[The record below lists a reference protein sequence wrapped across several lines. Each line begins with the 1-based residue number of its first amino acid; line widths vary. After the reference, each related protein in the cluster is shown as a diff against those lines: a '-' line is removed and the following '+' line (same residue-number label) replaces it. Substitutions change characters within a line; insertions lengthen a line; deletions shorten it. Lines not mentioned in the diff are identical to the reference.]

1 MRPPI
6 SGNRI
11 VYLFAVLFL
20 WTLTACAPVGAGDS
34 SEALSDILRS
44 YPELKGHPVELATV
58 GRVIDGDTFVTSE
71 DNIIRLIGV
80 DTPEVHGQEEAFG
93 KEASNYSKRML
104 TGQKVYLIRDISETD
119 RYGRLLRYVFIIGD
133 STMFNE
139 RLIADG
145 FANRL
150 TYPPDVLMAEL
161 FRDAERKARKEKLGL
176 WAAEAEEHPK
186 TAQPEATCK
195 NPLIKGNINSR
206 GDKIY
211 HRPGDSHYEQTKPE
225 SWFCTEEEA
234 VDAGF
239 RAPK

>member
-1 MRPPI
+1 MRH
-6 SGNRI
+6 GNRA
-11 VYLFAVLFL
+11 LCLLSVLFL
-20 WTLTACAPVGAGDS
+20 WTLTACAPASSGDS

-44 YPELKGHPVELATV
+44 YPELKGHPIELATV

-71 DNIIRLIGV
+71 DDIIRLIGV
-80 DTPEVHGQEEAFG
+80 DTPEVYGQVEAFG

-104 TGQKVYLIRDISETD
+104 TGQRVYLIRDISETD
-119 RYGRLLRYVFIIGD
+119 RYGRLLRYVFLMGD

-139 RLIADG
+139 RLIASG
-145 FANRL
+145 LANRL
-150 TYPPDVLMAEL
+150 TYPPDVLMANL
-161 FRDAERKARKEKLGL
+161 FGDVERKARKEKIGL
-176 WAAEAEEHPK
+176 WASESEERPE
-186 TAQPEATCK
+186 TAHPEAACQ

-225 SWFCTEEEA
+225 IWFCTEEEA
-234 VDAGF
+234 VDAGY